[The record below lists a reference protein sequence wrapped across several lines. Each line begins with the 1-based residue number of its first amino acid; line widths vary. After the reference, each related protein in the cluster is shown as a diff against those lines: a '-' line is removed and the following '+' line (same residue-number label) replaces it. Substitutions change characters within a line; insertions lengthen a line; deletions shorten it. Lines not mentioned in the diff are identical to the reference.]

1 MAFVYA
7 EDYLPQLEKY
17 LTGQNSEQNQT
28 DSKSQPTQEVA
39 SYEKQNENM
48 MRLIGD
54 HSEQLIGMLG
64 EPDRIDSSAY
74 GYDWWIY
81 KKNRQTYAQVG
92 VENNQVVSVYVIGSK
107 TNTDPFEIGEKR
119 EEVEKEF
126 HFHPNSRFKKM
137 EMNTDF
143 V

>member
-1 MAFVYA
+1 M
-7 EDYLPQLEKY
+7 DLQ
-17 LTGQNSEQNQT
+17 
-28 DSKSQPTQEVA
+28 
-39 SYEKQNENM
+39 
-48 MRLIGD
+48 
-54 HSEQLIGMLG
+54 
-64 EPDRIDSSAY
+64 
-74 GYDWWIY
+74 
-81 KKNRQTYAQVG
+81 KNRQTYAQVG

-126 HFHPNSRFKKM
+126 RFHLNSRFKKT